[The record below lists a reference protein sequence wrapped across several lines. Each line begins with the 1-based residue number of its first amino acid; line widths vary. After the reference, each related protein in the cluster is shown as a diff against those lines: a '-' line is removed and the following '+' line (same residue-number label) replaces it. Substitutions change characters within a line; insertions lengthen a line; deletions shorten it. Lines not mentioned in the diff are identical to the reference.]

1 MGLERG
7 AYCLRCCWALMPL
20 LFAVGV
26 VNLLGMAALT
36 AFLLVEKLFPA
47 GQWVA
52 RAGGILALA
61 FRAFLVTQGD

>member
-1 MGLERG
+1 
-7 AYCLRCCWALMPL
+7 
-20 LFAVGV
+20 

-47 GQWVA
+47 GQSVA